1 MWRFLFLSCLLSS
14 PVHGQSAA
22 AAAKD
27 AKGALQVRLLCVDT
41 VPGADKLVVMEK
53 SDEGWVPRWR
63 LTVSPSFLSDG
74 LGMQSKTL
82 ALGIDPA
89 PPASNNGFNGPPVR
103 VTAAMKVEPF
113 IEFQVPASGTATAV
127 LIADPAGASAK
138 RPYRVVVLDSS
149 VARFGAGSILV
160 QNLSTAKIAGKLGGK
175 AVRVGPGV
183 AEVVVPDADQAGG
196 MAQITLARA
205 AGDEL
210 TVFCDTRWP
219 AKAEYRRF
227 LLLIPRQDGSIHP
240 FVMPE
245 YPPFR

>member
-1 MWRFLFLSCLLSS
+1 MWRFLFLSCLISS
-14 PVHGQSAA
+14 PVLGQAPA

-27 AKGALQVRLLCVDT
+27 AKGAHQVRLLCVDT
-41 VPGADKLVVMEK
+41 VPGADKLVVIEK
-53 SDEGWVPRWR
+53 NGDAWVPRWR
-63 LTVSPSFLSDG
+63 LTVSPSFLSDP

-89 PPASNNGFNGPPVR
+89 PPVSNNGFNGPPVR
-103 VTAAMKVEPF
+103 VTAAMKVEP
-113 IEFQVPASGTATAV
+113 ILEFQLPASGTATAV
-127 LIADPAGASAK
+127 LIADPAGEPAK
-138 RPYRVVVLDSS
+138 RPYRVAVLDSS
-149 VARFGAGSILV
+149 AARFGAGGILV
-160 QNLSTAKIAGKLGGK
+160 QNFSKANVAGKLGGK
-175 AVRVGPGV
+175 ALRVGPGA

-205 AGDEL
+205 EGSEL
-210 TVFCDTRWP
+210 AVFCDTRWP
-219 AKAEYRRF
+219 AKTEYRRF